1 METRY
6 RMDPLAEKIDAKLR
20 AWRPEVATDVRAR
33 LDEIIELADLDVLD
47 IGHSRV
53 IEDEVMA
60 IIDGDP
66 TPR

>member
-1 METRY
+1 
-6 RMDPLAEKIDAKLR
+6 MDPLAEKIDAKLR